1 MATPKYK
8 KQFDEMLT
16 IHKTHFE
23 KYEKM
28 QAAADSNSLED
39 TTEFEDLKQ
48 LLYRT
53 IRKNEDKL
61 CARSENTKY
70 LMYSQNLADKFWELV
85 REKFPKLG
93 F

>member
-16 IHKTHFE
+16 IHKASFA
-23 KYEKM
+23 KYEQM
-28 QAAADSNSLED
+28 QAQVDNKEKVD
-39 TTEFEDLKQ
+39 DEEFENLRQ
-48 LLYRT
+48 QLYRT

-70 LMYSQNLADKFWELV
+70 LMYSQGLADKFWEEV
-85 REKFPKLG
+85 RTRFPKLG